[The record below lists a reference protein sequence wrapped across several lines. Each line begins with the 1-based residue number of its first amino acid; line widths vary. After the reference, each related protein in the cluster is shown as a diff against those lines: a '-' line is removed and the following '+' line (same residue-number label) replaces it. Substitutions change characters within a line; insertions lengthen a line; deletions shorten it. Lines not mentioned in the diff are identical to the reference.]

1 MHNYREVQEVE
12 RNRAAVNRLMVEA
25 ARKAKN
31 PTEAHRVAQRTVAT
45 LYTAHPE
52 IAHLLIEPD
61 TLDHAPIPFEAAD
74 AETRPLAAQAVDKG
88 REDRGVEL
96 QLDVAGQVT
105 AGDAMIE
112 SASVTAAEEP
122 VPALA
127 AADATT
133 PDNSCSVATIG
144 TYLSRLPPAHDDSCN
159 TESYQPEAIPR
170 AAASRPELPRLRWSD
185 AHYRVVQV
193 APTGD
198 ATGTPVA
205 AYVLEHK
212 EGQDSLNV
220 SRWYQCMS
228 IEDQLTALAY
238 FIRLLGDHTCIL
250 PRPTDG
256 VVNREG

>member
-1 MHNYREVQEVE
+1 MRDYRELQEVE

-25 ARKAKN
+25 ARNAKN
-31 PTEAHRVAQRTVAT
+31 PTEAHRVAQQAVAT

-52 IAHLLIEPD
+52 IAHRLIEPD
-61 TLDHAPIPFEAAD
+61 TLDHPPIPFEAAD
-74 AETRPLAAQAVDKG
+74 AKTCPLAAQAADNG

-96 QLDVAGQVT
+96 HLDMARQVT
-105 AGDAMIE
+105 AGDPVIE
-112 SASVTAAEEP
+112 GASVAAAEEP
-122 VPALA
+122 VPAPA

-170 AAASRPELPRLRWSD
+170 AASRPELPRLRWSD

-250 PRPTDG
+250 PRTTDG
-256 VVNREG
+256 VATRDG

>member
-1 MHNYREVQEVE
+1 MHDYREVQEVE

-31 PTEAHRVAQRTVAT
+31 PTEAHRVAQQTVAT

-52 IAHLLIEPD
+52 IAHLLIELD
-61 TLDHAPIPFEAAD
+61 TLDRAPIPFEVAD
-74 AETRPLAAQAVDKG
+74 AETCPLAAQAVDNG

-96 QLDVAGQVT
+96 HLDMAGQDT
-105 AGDAMIE
+105 AGEAVIE
-112 SASVTAAEEP
+112 SASVTVAEEP

-127 AADATT
+127 TADATT
-133 PDNSCSVATIG
+133 PDNSVSLATIG
-144 TYLSRLPPAHDDSCN
+144 TYLSRLRQAHDDSCN
-159 TESYQPEAIPR
+159 TEAYQPETIPR
-170 AAASRPELPRLRWSD
+170 AVSQPDLPRLRWSD

-193 APTGD
+193 APAGD
-198 ATGTPVA
+198 ATGTSVS

-220 SRWYQCMS
+220 SRWYQCTS

-256 VVNREG
+256 VVSRDG

>member
-1 MHNYREVQEVE
+1 M
-12 RNRAAVNRLMVEA
+12 
-25 ARKAKN
+25 
-31 PTEAHRVAQRTVAT
+31 
-45 LYTAHPE
+45 
-52 IAHLLIEPD
+52 
-61 TLDHAPIPFEAAD
+61 
-74 AETRPLAAQAVDKG
+74 
-88 REDRGVEL
+88 
-96 QLDVAGQVT
+96 AGQVT
-105 AGDAMIE
+105 AGDPVGE

-122 VPALA
+122 APA

-133 PDNSCSVATIG
+133 PDNSFSLATIG

-159 TESYQPEAIPR
+159 TEAYQPEAIPR
-170 AAASRPELPRLRWSD
+170 AASRPELPRLRWSD

-198 ATGTPVA
+198 ATGTPVS

-220 SRWYQCMS
+220 SRWYQCTS

-256 VVNREG
+256 VVTGDG

>member
-1 MHNYREVQEVE
+1 MHDYRERQEVE

-31 PTEAHRVAQRTVAT
+31 PTEAHRVAQQAVAT

-61 TLDHAPIPFEAAD
+61 TLDHSPIPFEAVD
-74 AETRPLAAQAVDKG
+74 AETCPRAAQAVDNG
-88 REDRGVEL
+88 REDRGGEL
-96 QLDVAGQVT
+96 HLDMAGHVT
-105 AGDAMIE
+105 AGDPVRE

-122 VPALA
+122 GPTPA

-133 PDNSCSVATIG
+133 PDNSFSLATIG
-144 TYLSRLPPAHDDSCN
+144 TYLSRLPQAHDDSCN
-159 TESYQPEAIPR
+159 TESYQPEALPR
-170 AAASRPELPRLRWSD
+170 AASRPDLPRLRWSD

-198 ATGTPVA
+198 ATGTPVS

-220 SRWYQCMS
+220 SRWYQCTS

-238 FIRLLGDHTCIL
+238 FIRLLGDHACIL

-256 VVNREG
+256 VVPREG